1 MEIQIPRIIL
11 NIYKFYTF
19 VSTRPS
25 KMFLQILIWIAF
37 SIPFLFV
44 SLALILLEYIRF
56 AVFQL
61 CNLLTLTVIL
71 IPIAYALNFVLINIV
86 FYITNTILYLTT
98 IVIMFPIAMLAD

>member
-44 SLALILLEYIRF
+44 SLTLILLEYIRF

-61 CNLLTLTVIL
+61 CNLLTLTVVL
-71 IPIAYALNFVLINIV
+71 IPIAFVLNFVLLNIV
-86 FYITNTILYLTT
+86 FYIINTVLYLITNALA
-98 IVIMFPIAMLAD
+98 FPIAMLMD